1 MSLVNLKHKMIKPP
15 NQIPKWLI
23 FMTGSQT
30 LIEFTSDSR
39 TLHLNYSHYAYDTNW
54 MINQKTMS
62 LPFDRISNII
72 Y

>member
-1 MSLVNLKHKMIKPP
+1 
-15 NQIPKWLI
+15 
-23 FMTGSQT
+23 MTGSQT